1 MDRLLLKNLNNDT
14 GKLARFC
21 VNLLLIPH
29 LNCYVERMYS
39 FVKIIKSP
47 IRNQLDVE
55 SVSSILE
62 VKSDYD
68 DDQQFEPDEDH
79 YFFYKHNIKDNEN

>member
-1 MDRLLLKNLNNDT
+1 
-14 GKLARFC
+14 
-21 VNLLLIPH
+21 
-29 LNCYVERMYS
+29 MYS